1 MGLNPLTTGQELF
14 CQNHIFWTFWRFSAW
29 KGAKLALIYSKRHLQ
44 HDSMPFFSLAPCF
57 TKILLRHVQKS
68 KF

>member
-14 CQNHIFWTFWRFSAW
+14 CQKHIFWTFWRFSA
-29 KGAKLALIYSKRHLQ
+29 LIYSKGHLQ
-44 HDSMPFFSLAPCF
+44 HDSMSFFSLAPCF
-57 TKILLRHVQKS
+57 TKSLLRHVQKT